1 LIEDLSD
8 WSGCRLNVSAAWSF
22 PTPEAMAEHLAS
34 RNTARLPAVG
44 DDIGGLSDEAAEA
57 LLLAELEQLNR

>member
-1 LIEDLSD
+1 
-8 WSGCRLNVSAAWSF
+8 
-22 PTPEAMAEHLAS
+22 MAEHLAS
-34 RNTARLPAVG
+34 RNTTSIPTVY